1 VTVNATLAFPPLRA
15 AWLPA
20 AGEGLPAGISVR
32 EAQDGDLPFLQQL
45 YAESRAAE
53 LANVPWPDA
62 LRQAFLDNQFALQH
76 LHYTRHYQPAH
87 YLLVEQCGKPI
98 GRMYLHC
105 DEHEATL
112 IDIALLDAVR
122 GRGIGSALVRWVQ
135 CVARAVQL
143 HSVVLHVAWENLA
156 ARRLYERLAF
166 RTEGDTGSH
175 LRMRWVAAAVS

>member
-1 VTVNATLAFPPLRA
+1 MTANATLAFPPLRA
-15 AWLPA
+15 AWLPV
-20 AGEGLPAGISVR
+20 AGDGLPAGLSVR
-32 EAQDGDLPFLQQL
+32 EAQDSDLPFLQQL

-62 LRQAFLDNQFALQH
+62 LRQAFLDSQFALQH

-87 YLLVEQCGKPI
+87 YLLVEQAGEPI
-98 GRMYLHC
+98 GRLYLHC

-112 IDIALLDAVR
+112 IDIALLQTAR
-122 GRGIGSALVRWVQ
+122 GRGIGSTLVRWVQ
-135 CVARAVQL
+135 RAAHGVQL

-166 RTEGDTGSH
+166 HTEGDTGSH
-175 LRMRWVAAAVS
+175 LRMRWLATAVS

>member
-1 VTVNATLAFPPLRA
+1 MTVNATLAFPLQRA

-98 GRMYLHC
+98 GRLYLHC

-135 CVARAVQL
+135 CMARAVQL

-175 LRMRWVAAAVS
+175 LRMRWVATAVS

>member
-1 VTVNATLAFPPLRA
+1 MTSNVALAFPSLRA

-20 AGEGLPAGISVR
+20 TGDGLPAGVSVR
-32 EAQDGDLPFLQQL
+32 EAQDGDLPFLQRL

-87 YLLVEQCGKPI
+87 YLLVEQAGQPI
-98 GRMYLHC
+98 GRLYLRC

-135 CVARAVQL
+135 RAAHTVPL

-166 RTEGDTGSH
+166 HTEGDTGSH
-175 LRMRWVAAAVS
+175 LRMRWVATAVS

>member
-1 VTVNATLAFPPLRA
+1 VTANVTLAFPPLRA
-15 AWLPA
+15 AWLPV
-20 AGEGLPAGISVR
+20 AGDGLPAGLSVR
-32 EAQDGDLPFLQQL
+32 EAEDSDLPFLQQL

-62 LRQAFLDNQFALQH
+62 LRQAFLDSQFALQH

-87 YLLVEQCGKPI
+87 YLLVEQAGEPI
-98 GRMYLHC
+98 GRLYLHC

-112 IDIALLDAVR
+112 IDIALLQTAR

-135 CVARAVQL
+135 RAAHGVQL

-166 RTEGDTGSH
+166 HTEGDTGSH
-175 LRMRWVAAAVS
+175 LRMRWLATAVS

>member
-1 VTVNATLAFPPLRA
+1 VTANVALAFPSLRA

-20 AGEGLPAGISVR
+20 TGDDLPAGVSVR
-32 EAQDGDLPFLQQL
+32 EAQNGDLPFLQRL

-53 LANVPWPDA
+53 LAHVGWPDS

-87 YLLVEQCGKPI
+87 YLLVEQAGQPI
-98 GRMYLHC
+98 GRLYLHC

-122 GRGIGSALVRWVQ
+122 GCGIGSALVRWVQ
-135 CVARAVQL
+135 RAAHAVPL

-166 RTEGDTGSH
+166 HTESDTGSH
-175 LRMRWVAAAVS
+175 LRMRWVATAVS